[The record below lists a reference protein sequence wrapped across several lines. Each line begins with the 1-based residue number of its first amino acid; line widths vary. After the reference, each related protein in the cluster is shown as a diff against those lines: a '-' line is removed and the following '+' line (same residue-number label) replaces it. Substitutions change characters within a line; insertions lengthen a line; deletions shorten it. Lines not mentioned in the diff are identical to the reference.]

1 MKAIYQKP
9 TENSFLKEV
18 TNIAELFKTV
28 SEARVEVWLS
38 VLPLTNCVAW
48 GKLFTFFALQ
58 FPHL

>member
-28 SEARVEVWLS
+28 SEARVEV
-38 VLPLTNCVAW
+38 
-48 GKLFTFFALQ
+48 
-58 FPHL
+58 